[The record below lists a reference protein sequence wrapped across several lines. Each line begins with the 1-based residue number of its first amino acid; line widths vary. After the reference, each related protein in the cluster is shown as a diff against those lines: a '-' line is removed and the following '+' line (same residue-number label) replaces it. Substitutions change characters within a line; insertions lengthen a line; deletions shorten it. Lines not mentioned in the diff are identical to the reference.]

1 MSIIGD
7 ILRSITKPGRDIAEL
22 SRLVSTVR
30 QMDPSINPSLNSL
43 EKRLNAQQKTE
54 QYTPKYQS
62 QEEQM
67 GTFLRP
73 VETTLR
79 NAATVGAFAAP
90 VGIAG
95 NVASRA
101 GAGALGGALGSYGMT
116 PITENTDIMKILGGA
131 ALGGTVGAAIG
142 GVEKGLM
149 NKAQKALPSK
159 VSDFGLETRGK
170 AIGLDPNKLAS
181 KRGVNVGSSTQGKK
195 VIKSYFDTMDSLGLP
210 TQTSEIASQSSDDA
224 LRILNEQFNG
234 VLTNADNA
242 VTFSSK
248 DTANIV
254 NKINSAFKNNSKITS
269 NAQYQELLGDLLSL
283 GESYSP
289 SQLNMIRE
297 KARELVNW
305 STSSK
310 AAVSQ
315 RATSQVFSVIDDFFK
330 SKIGGTSEVLSK
342 MKDIYTVRPIFQ
354 AKAPTAGS
362 IKVGTA
368 STNIAVPSGAI
379 QERIPSAV
387 GETLQKGIRMP
398 QVSPEVLANIG
409 GAGIFATRLGQAL
422 GQEQPQ
428 VGMTRDNQITNELV
442 SRGLLPQSEAE
453 LYPQGAMQGG
463 MTQDN
468 MITNELV
475 ARGQL
480 PQSQA
485 ELYPQGQGQ
494 GTQPGATGI
503 NLMLAQGILSGK
515 ISSAE
520 ANAVLG
526 LLGMGGTGGTKLTE
540 KQKLFKSAGQT
551 AGEALAMLEA
561 GQAKTGKVQGVGTAV
576 GKFLG
581 TQQPGQTDY
590 LAKLDGARMAA
601 ISALSGA
608 NVPPSEYERMRN
620 LIPEPNDEYNIAV
633 QKLRSFQEVMENYA
647 QSYGGTDSTDNMT
660 GLFQSLGL
668 Q

>member
-1 MSIIGD
+1 MSILGD
-7 ILRSITKPGRDIAEL
+7 ILKSITKPGRDIAEL

-30 QMDPSINPSLNSL
+30 QMDPSINPQLNSL
-43 EKRLNAQQKTE
+43 EKRLNAQQKID

-73 VETTLR
+73 AETTLR

-131 ALGGTVGAAIG
+131 ALGGTVGAAVG
-142 GVEKGLM
+142 GIEKGLM
-149 NKAQKALPSK
+149 SKTQKTVPSK
-159 VSDFGLETRGK
+159 VSDFGLFEGRGK
-170 AIGLDPNKLAS
+170 SIGLDPNKLAS
-181 KRGVNVGSSTQGKK
+181 KRGVNVTSSTQGKK
-195 VIKSYFDTMDSLGLP
+195 VIRSYFNTMDSLGLP
-210 TQTSEIASQSSDDA
+210 TQTSQLASQSSDDA

-269 NAQYQELLGDLLSL
+269 NAQYQELIDDLLSL

-289 SQLNMIRE
+289 SQLNMVRE

-315 RATSQVFSVIDDFFK
+315 RATNQIFNVIDDFFK
-330 SKIGGTSEVLSK
+330 SKIGGTSEVLGK
-342 MKDIYTVRPIFQ
+342 MKDIYTVRPVFQ

-362 IKVGTA
+362 IKIGTA
-368 STNIAVPSGAI
+368 STNVAVPSFAI

-398 QVSPEVLANIG
+398 QVSPELMANVG
-409 GAGIFATRLGQAL
+409 NAGIFGTRLGQAL
-422 GQEQPQ
+422 GQEQAPMQPQ
-428 VGMTRDNQITNELV
+428 MEQST
-442 SRGLLPQSEAE
+442 PQ
-453 LYPQGAMQGG
+453 
-463 MTQDN
+463 
-468 MITNELV
+468 
-475 ARGQL
+475 
-480 PQSQA
+480 
-485 ELYPQGQGQ
+485 QGQPD
-494 GTQPGATGI
+494 TTGI
-503 NLMLAQGILSGK
+503 NLMLAQGILSGQ
-515 ISSAE
+515 ITSAE

-647 QSYGGTDSTDNMT
+647 QSYGGTDSTDSMT

>member
-1 MSIIGD
+1 MSILGD
-7 ILRSITKPGRDIAEL
+7 ILKSITKPGRDIAEL

-73 VETTLR
+73 AETTLR

-95 NVASRA
+95 NIASRA

-269 NAQYQELLGDLLSL
+269 NAQYQELIGDLLSL

-387 GETLQKGIRMP
+387 GETLQRGIKIP

-409 GAGIFATRLGQAL
+409 NVGIFGTRLSQAL
-422 GQEQPQ
+422 GQ
-428 VGMTRDNQITNELV
+428 G
-442 SRGLLPQSEAE
+442 G
-453 LYPQGAMQGG
+453 QGG

-468 MITNELV
+468 VVTNDLVSRGVLPQSEEELYPQGTAPNGMTQDNLITNDLV
-475 ARGQL
+475 SRGQL

-485 ELYPQGQGQ
+485 EIYPQGQTQ
-494 GTQPGATGI
+494 GKQPDTTGI

-515 ISSAE
+515 ISPAE

-526 LLGMGGTGGTKLTE
+526 LLGMGGTGGAKLTE

>member
-7 ILRSITKPGRDIAEL
+7 ILRSITKPGRDVAEL

-142 GVEKGLM
+142 GIEKGLM

-224 LRILNEQFNG
+224 LKILNEQFNG

-254 NKINSAFKNNSKITS
+254 NKIESAFKNNQKITS

-387 GETLQKGIRMP
+387 GETLQKGFKMP
-398 QVSPEVLANIG
+398 QVSPELMANVG
-409 GAGIFATRLGQAL
+409 NAGIFGTRLGQAL
-422 GQEQPQ
+422 GQEQAPMEPQ
-428 VGMTRDNQITNELV
+428 MERPME
-442 SRGLLPQSEAE
+442 PQ
-453 LYPQGAMQGG
+453 
-463 MTQDN
+463 
-468 MITNELV
+468 
-475 ARGQL
+475 
-480 PQSQA
+480 
-485 ELYPQGQGQ
+485 QGQ
-494 GTQPGATGI
+494 TDMSGI
-503 NLMLAQGILSGK
+503 NLMLAQGILSGQ

-520 ANAVLG
+520 ANSVLS
-526 LLGMGGTGGTKLTE
+526 LLGMSGGTEKKTDLQRKAESALTSIDTLEGILTE
-540 KQKLFKSAGQT
+540 GGNNVLLGQLLPFQGGSSQAQIYNSAATDIMDTLARLRTGAVINESEEKMYRGYIPKITDTPERRQYKLQLLRQVFGGMANSIPS
-551 AGEALAMLEA
+551 
-561 GQAKTGKVQGVGTAV
+561 TG
-576 GKFLG
+576 
-581 TQQPGQTDY
+581 
-590 LAKLDGARMAA
+590 
-601 ISALSGA
+601 
-608 NVPPSEYERMRN
+608 
-620 LIPEPNDEYNIAV
+620 NDMDV
-633 QKLRSFQEVMENYA
+633 L
-647 QSYGGTDSTDNMT
+647 
-660 GLFQSLGL
+660 QSLGL

>member
-1 MSIIGD
+1 MSILGD
-7 ILRSITKPGRDIAEL
+7 ILKSITKPGRDIAEL

-30 QMDPSINPSLNSL
+30 QMDPSINPQLNSL

-101 GAGALGGALGSYGMT
+101 GAGALGGALGNYGMT

-269 NAQYQELLGDLLSL
+269 NAQYQELLGDLFSL

-362 IKVGTA
+362 IKIGTA
-368 STNIAVPSGAI
+368 STNVAVPSFAI

-387 GETLQKGIRMP
+387 GQTLQKGFKMP

-409 GAGIFATRLGQAL
+409 NAGIFGTRLGQAL
-422 GQEQPQ
+422 GQEQAPMQPQ
-428 VGMTRDNQITNELV
+428 MEQ
-442 SRGLLPQSEAE
+442 SMPQ
-453 LYPQGAMQGG
+453 Q
-463 MTQDN
+463 
-468 MITNELV
+468 V
-475 ARGQL
+475 
-480 PQSQA
+480 
-485 ELYPQGQGQ
+485 
-494 GTQPGATGI
+494 QPDTTGI
-503 NLMLAQGILSGK
+503 NLMLAQGILSGQ
-515 ISSAE
+515 ITSAE

-526 LLGMGGTGGTKLTE
+526 LLGMSGGTEKKTDLQRKAESALTSIDTLEGILTE
-540 KQKLFKSAGQT
+540 GGNNVLLGQLLPFQGGSSQAQIYNSAATDIMDTLARLRTGAVINESEEKMYRGYIPKITDTPERRQYKLQLLRQVFGGMANST
-551 AGEALAMLEA
+551 SS
-561 GQAKTGKVQGVGTAV
+561 TG
-576 GKFLG
+576 
-581 TQQPGQTDY
+581 
-590 LAKLDGARMAA
+590 
-601 ISALSGA
+601 
-608 NVPPSEYERMRN
+608 
-620 LIPEPNDEYNIAV
+620 NDMDV
-633 QKLRSFQEVMENYA
+633 L
-647 QSYGGTDSTDNMT
+647 
-660 GLFQSLGL
+660 QSLGL